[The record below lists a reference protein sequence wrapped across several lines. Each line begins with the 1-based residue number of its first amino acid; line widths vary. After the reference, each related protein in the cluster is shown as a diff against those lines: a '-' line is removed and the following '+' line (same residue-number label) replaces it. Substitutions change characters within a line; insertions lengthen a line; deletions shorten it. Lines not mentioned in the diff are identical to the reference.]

1 MPNNNKTLST
11 KSEEYKMEQRGKCS
25 NVNVRGKKPSNAN
38 VKACIARMKASGG
51 GTRRSRSTRRST
63 RRTTRRS

>member
-51 GTRRSRSTRRST
+51 TRSTRRST
-63 RRTTRRS
+63 RRSNRRTTRRS